1 MSRVPE
7 LNESST
13 PLADLD
19 PNPLAILD
27 QNRRTVYGNP
37 AARELCRTLDGAQFE
52 GRRIGEILHC
62 IHSVAP
68 QVCGE
73 SPVCQFCGANNA
85 ILAGLEGRPRA
96 DECRIT
102 AHTPAG
108 SASLEFAVQS
118 RPVVWKGQKAVFCA
132 LRDISNEK
140 RRKVLEQTFFH
151 DILNAART
159 VHSLS
164 EVLVTMPED
173 PESELAKMLGQVRD
187 SSGSLLSEIR
197 GQQVLLAAETG
208 DFSVARKPVVIADCI
223 KDAVVLVSRL
233 ESAATKRIVPVYP
246 AGAAMVWTDPILL
259 GQVLTNLLKNALEAT
274 LSGREVRICG
284 QVKSDRVEFSVW
296 NEGLI
301 SNEARVQMFQRSFST
316 KGAGRGI
323 GTYSLRLFVESYLGG
338 KVSFTSSACDG
349 TTFIVSLPQRR
360 TTDPAPAAAG
370 CVDAPG

>member
-1 MSRVPE
+1 MSSVPQ

-19 PNPLAILD
+19 PNPLAILGQD
-27 QNRRTVYGNP
+27 RRTLYGNP
-37 AARELCRTLDGAQFE
+37 AARELCRTIDGAQFE

-62 IHSVAP
+62 IHTLEQA
-68 QVCGE
+68 CGE
-73 SPVCQFCGANNA
+73 APACRYCGAQNA
-85 ILAGLEGRPRA
+85 ILAGLEGRPYS

-102 AHTPAG
+102 AYTSGGP
-108 SASLEFAVQS
+108 ASLEFAVQA
-118 RPVVWKGQKAVFCA
+118 RPVLWKGQKAVFCA

-151 DILNAART
+151 DILNAARA

-164 EVLVTMPED
+164 EVLVTKPED
-173 PESELAKMLGQVRD
+173 PESELARMLGQVRD
-187 SSGSLLSEIR
+187 SSGLLLSEIR
-197 GQQVLLAAETG
+197 AQQVLLAAEIG
-208 DFSVARKPVVIADCI
+208 DFNVARKPVAIADCI
-223 KDAVVLVSRL
+223 KDAVVFVSRL

-246 AGAAMVWTDPILL
+246 EKTATVWTDPLLL
-259 GQVLTNLLKNALEAT
+259 GQVLTNLLKNALEAS

-284 QVKSDRVEFSVW
+284 QVTGDKAEFSVW

-301 SNEARVQMFQRSFST
+301 SNEARTQIFQRSFST

-323 GTYSLRLFVESYLGG
+323 GTYSLRLFAESYLGG

-349 TTFIVSLPQRR
+349 TTFIVSLPQRP
-360 TTDPAPAAAG
+360 TTERISSGVA
-370 CVDAPG
+370 